1 MSGGWIYLARFFVK
15 MLLVYKL
22 YRANAINVA
31 DWIYLPSS
39 LYSQLLQLFT
49 EWISSKLKRD
59 EKALM
64 FRVRGAW
71 IPYSFNPNPE
81 KPFDNPESLELS
93 FNFLSQ
99 SSDDPIK
106 TTKIRHKGASLWRW
120 NRARCYFMF
129 YTNCVGWKTA
139 VVRVNIYKKN
149 ELQK

>member
-1 MSGGWIYLARFFVK
+1 MQLTLQPEY
-15 MLLVYKL
+15 
-22 YRANAINVA
+22 
-31 DWIYLPSS
+31 IYLPSS
-39 LYSQLLQLFT
+39 LNSQLLQLFT
-49 EWISSKLKRD
+49 EWISSELKRD

-106 TTKIRHKGASLWRW
+106 TTKIRHKSASLWGW
-120 NRARCYFMF
+120 NRARCYLMF
-129 YTNCVGWKTA
+129 YTNCVDWNDNVLFLCKNTQ
-139 VVRVNIYKKN
+139 NKQKKS
-149 ELQK
+149 L